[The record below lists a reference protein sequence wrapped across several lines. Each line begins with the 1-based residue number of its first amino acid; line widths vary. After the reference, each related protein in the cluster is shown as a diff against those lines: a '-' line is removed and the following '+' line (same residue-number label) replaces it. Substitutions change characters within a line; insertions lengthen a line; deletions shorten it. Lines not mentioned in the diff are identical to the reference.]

1 MKKTITLILAFFLV
15 QTHAQNVADFESF
28 SLPADSFYYN
38 STTKDWQT
46 NNAVFQYEWDTNFG
60 GFWSKGFSYTN
71 KNDTAN
77 GGFMNLYNCA
87 AGKGY
92 NNSNYYVSAQN
103 NGIIRLKT
111 ATDNKVDGFYITNST
126 YAYKSMKNGDA
137 FAKKFGGTSGNDPDW
152 FKITIKG
159 FLGGTMKTDSTEF
172 YLADFRSNNNSLDYI
187 LKTWQWVNCSNLGVV
202 DSIQFFMYSSDV
214 GSFGM
219 NTPAF
224 FNIDNFTTSKVVG
237 IKENTLFA
245 QFNSYPNPAS
255 DNIYFS
261 LISNETFDTEI
272 KIINALGVEVRK
284 ENKNIQAGPNN
295 FQLNISELAS
305 GLYFIEMNHQENK
318 HTYKLIKN

>member
-1 MKKTITLILAFFLV
+1 MKKTITLILTLMIGLAKS
-15 QTHAQNVADFESF
+15 QTVADFESF
-28 SLPADSFYYN
+28 SLPVDSFYYN

-92 NNSNYYVSAQN
+92 NNSNYYVAAQN

-111 ATDNKVDGFYITNST
+111 ATDNTVDGFYIANST
-126 YAYKSMKNGDA
+126 YAYKSMKNGDS
-137 FAKKFGGTSGNDPDW
+137 FAKKFGGASGNDPDY
-152 FKITIKG
+152 FKITVKG
-159 FLGGTMKTDSTEF
+159 YLGGSMKTDSTEF
-172 YLADFRSNNNSLDYI
+172 YLADFRSSNNNLDYI
-187 LKTWQWVNCSNLGVV
+187 LKTWQWVNCTNLGVV
-202 DSIQFFMYSSDV
+202 DSIQFFMYSSDN

-237 IKENTLFA
+237 IEENNLFTHFSA
-245 QFNSYPNPAS
+245 YPNPVS
-255 DNIYFS
+255 DNLNLS
-261 LISNETFDTEI
+261 LISNESFDIEI
-272 KIINALGVEVRK
+272 KIVNTLGSVVKTETK
-284 ENKNIQAGPNN
+284 TILSGENKFLINM
-295 FQLNISELAS
+295 SELES
-305 GLYFIEMNHQENK
+305 GFYFVEMKRQENK
-318 HTYKLIKN
+318 QVIKFIKN

>member
-1 MKKTITLILAFFLV
+1 MKKTITLILALIIGV
-15 QTHAQNVADFESF
+15 TKSQTVADFESI

-46 NNAVFQYEWDTNFG
+46 NNAVFQYEWDTSFG

-77 GGFMNLYNCA
+77 GGYMNLYNCA

-92 NNSNYYVSAQN
+92 NNSNYYVAAQS

-111 ATDNKVDGFYITNST
+111 STDNKVDGFYITNST

-137 FAKKFGGTSGNDPDW
+137 FAKKFGGASGNDPDY
-152 FKITIKG
+152 FKITVKG
-159 FLGGTMKTDSTEF
+159 FLGGSMKTDSTEF
-172 YLADFRSNNNSLDYI
+172 YLADFRSSNNNIDYI

-202 DSIQFFMYSSDV
+202 DSIQFFMYSSDN

-237 IKENTLFA
+237 IEENNLFTH
-245 QFNSYPNPAS
+245 FSTYPNPVS
-255 DNIYFS
+255 DNLNFTLS
-261 LISNETFDTEI
+261 ANESFDIEI
-272 KIINALGVEVRK
+272 KIVNTLGSTIKTESK
-284 ENKNIQAGPNN
+284 TILSGENK
-295 FQLNISELAS
+295 FQINMSELES
-305 GLYFIEMNHQENK
+305 GFYFVEMSRQENK
-318 HTYKLIKN
+318 QVIKFIKN